1 MSEPCALWCLL
12 MKKFAI
18 GKLSAVEVQQLA
30 AAAVKSGATSAEMRE
45 LQSLGSHG
53 HLSRE
58 LVQGYAAKIFSGPGS
73 SCAMEDYLLHDA
85 QAGWRGSQLDS
96 RLPPVAPP
104 PVGPVVPG
112 RSR

>member
-45 LQSLGSHG
+45 LQSLGSMGTCPASGICSENIFGTWQLLRHG
-53 HLSRE
+53 
-58 LVQGYAAKIFSGPGS
+58 
-73 SCAMEDYLLHDA
+73 
-85 QAGWRGSQLDS
+85 
-96 RLPPVAPP
+96 RLPAP
-104 PVGPVVPG
+104 
-112 RSR
+112 